1 MLEIQ
6 FVCSCICD
14 YVTLYKSI
22 RQDLYAKEKQKGK
35 SNLILLM
42 NKLEWLLKVHEI
54 Q

>member
-35 SNLILLM
+35 SNLIQM
-42 NKLEWLLKVHEI
+42 DKLEWLLKVHEI